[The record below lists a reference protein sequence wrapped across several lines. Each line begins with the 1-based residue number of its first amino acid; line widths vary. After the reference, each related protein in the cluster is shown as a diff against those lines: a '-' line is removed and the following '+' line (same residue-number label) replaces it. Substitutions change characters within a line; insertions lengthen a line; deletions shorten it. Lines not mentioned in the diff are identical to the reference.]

1 MRKDRKDVDRVRKMV
16 AAAMAAVMTLSL
28 CFGQAVPAKAD
39 TAQVKPYI
47 SFGADLTTSQKNKVM
62 ELLGVSQDEL
72 ADYEVLEITNQ
83 DEHDY
88 LDSYLDS
95 SVIGSKALSS
105 VKIEEADAGSGISVE
120 THNISFCTSEMY
132 SNALATAGVSDA
144 TVTVA
149 GPFQLSGTAA
159 LVGAMKAY
167 GAMTG
172 DTVDQESAD
181 AATNELVVTGELGE
195 SIGKEEAAQ
204 LVALVK
210 NKVLSGDL
218 SSDAQIEKA
227 IEDAAKELGITITDG
242 EKASLLSLMKKIAG
256 LDLDWGKVKNQA
268 KGIYD
273 KLQGMNIDTEQ
284 AKSFLAKVAS
294 FFSSLLDKLAQMFQ

>member
-105 VKIEEADAGSGISVE
+105 VKIEEADAGSGISV
-120 THNISFCTSEMY
+120 
-132 SNALATAGVSDA
+132 DA

-227 IEDAAKELGITITDG
+227 IEDAAKELGITITDE

-256 LDLDWGKVKNQA
+256 LDLSRQSHFSQ
-268 KGIYD
+268 
-273 KLQGMNIDTEQ
+273 KLHR
-284 AKSFLAKVAS
+284 SFPLFWINWRKCS
-294 FFSSLLDKLAQMFQ
+294 NN